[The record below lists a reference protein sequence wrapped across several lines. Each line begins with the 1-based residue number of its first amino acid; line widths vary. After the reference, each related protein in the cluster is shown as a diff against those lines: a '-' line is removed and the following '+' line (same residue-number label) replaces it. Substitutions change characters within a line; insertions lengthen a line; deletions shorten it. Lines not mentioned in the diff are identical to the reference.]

1 MGTPRK
7 ALVRAAKLAGGEAP
21 EKPPVA
27 PLLCPKCNAPVPLG
41 DGETATC
48 SHCQA
53 SVPLPP
59 AYRELRD
66 ASRQRTADRDVAEK
80 LYRELGSPPSPALRA
95 WASLVAL
102 ATGGVFVVVYAI
114 LTVSAALMLLAG
126 FALELVLHLVS
137 GPLGIDFI
145 DRFGGGTTYAGFLAI
160 LIVFGLFPNW
170 LVGYLDSLAE
180 IKRTLQGSLAAR
192 PPEKP
197 GFPSTCR
204 GCGAALDVPPG
215 AYGVRCAYCQ
225 ADNIVSLPAE
235 WIAQIGTKQENF
247 HKSIVD
253 AVDAANAIRKETRAI
268 LPPVALACV
277 GGVLVFGLIGRGCTS
292 LDCDQVGGSYRQSMG
307 PPRQMIAYLDPA
319 NGVAIDKLAPFHH
332 LPYTVALHHREHLV
346 WSSPDCGWGG
356 KITIKNTTTFPF
368 LTKEWELPWL
378 GRVDGTYATEFVAPY
393 TGLFTVSL
401 RTTNYDEAPMQLRWY
416 VGKVAA
422 AGIPAPPENI
432 AIADAQPIAPA
443 LLPAAAS
450 FAAAKVDARLAID
463 FPDRPDVL
471 VTSGTHDKAS
481 NQVVFSSISNREKGQ
496 THDDD
501 EPVIALAAARGGPLS
516 LPVEKRSAVALFA
529 IVTKSKIGAGIVEP
543 KIFDSGSRGSL
554 PDSAGVTS
562 VAFISDTL
570 LAGGDASGVIR
581 VWNVFSGIELYRLP
595 KLPGAVTALAV
606 STDER
611 TLTAMYAGGAKS
623 FTVANPAVWETPAP
637 PK

>member
-1 MGTPRK
+1 
-7 ALVRAAKLAGGEAP
+7 
-21 EKPPVA
+21 
-27 PLLCPKCNAPVPLG
+27 
-41 DGETATC
+41 
-48 SHCQA
+48 
-53 SVPLPP
+53 
-59 AYRELRD
+59 
-66 ASRQRTADRDVAEK
+66 
-80 LYRELGSPPSPALRA
+80 
-95 WASLVAL
+95 
-102 ATGGVFVVVYAI
+102 
-114 LTVSAALMLLAG
+114 
-126 FALELVLHLVS
+126 
-137 GPLGIDFI
+137 
-145 DRFGGGTTYAGFLAI
+145 
-160 LIVFGLFPNW
+160 
-170 LVGYLDSLAE
+170 
-180 IKRTLQGSLAAR
+180 
-192 PPEKP
+192 
-197 GFPSTCR
+197 
-204 GCGAALDVPPG
+204 
-215 AYGVRCAYCQ
+215 
-225 ADNIVSLPAE
+225 
-235 WIAQIGTKQENF
+235 
-247 HKSIVD
+247 
-253 AVDAANAIRKETRAI
+253 
-268 LPPVALACV
+268 
-277 GGVLVFGLIGRGCTS
+277 
-292 LDCDQVGGSYRQSMG
+292 
-307 PPRQMIAYLDPA
+307 
-319 NGVAIDKLAPFHH
+319 
-332 LPYTVALHHREHLV
+332 
-346 WSSPDCGWGG
+346 
-356 KITIKNTTTFPF
+356 
-368 LTKEWELPWL
+368 
-378 GRVDGTYATEFVAPY
+378 
-393 TGLFTVSL
+393 
-401 RTTNYDEAPMQLRWY
+401 
-416 VGKVAA
+416 VAA

-463 FPDRPDVL
+463 FSDRPDVL